1 MGRLM
6 DCMSPGRLVSARG
19 CCYEKETFALCA
31 YAAGQTAKTRAGYPT
46 PSRTLGKVQKMTA
59 PVAGS
64 SSRWSMTS
72 IW

>member
-6 DCMSPGRLVSARG
+6 DCMSSGRLVGARG
-19 CCYEKETFALCA
+19 CCCEKDTIAQCA

-46 PSRTLGKVQKMTA
+46 PSWTLGKVQKMTA

-72 IW
+72 I

>member
-6 DCMSPGRLVSARG
+6 DCMSPGRLVSVRG

-31 YAAGQTAKTRAGYPT
+31 YAAGQTVKTRAGYPT